1 MSTKI
6 GDITLTKQ
14 TGTVLTLSTAG
25 KYVND
30 DKYFDISVQEGAGTV
45 TIAST
50 DASIESDAS
59 GRNISGVIGTKSS
72 SAPVGGYYLQV
83 NASGT
88 GGSTV
93 TTAGWL
99 AEGSIGTASATGSF
113 YFPVTSATAVVSG
126 TNTVTPSASISGTN
140 VTLSNTNNGISI
152 ISTGGGT
159 ASASATATSTAAGYI
174 PNEAT
179 LDIQTIAAA
188 SQTTTASSYVSGVTI
203 PTPSTGTNNF
213 SVTVPNG
220 DNSTLTLTFKVSSDG
235 SWVIE

>member
-25 KYVND
+25 KYVSD

-59 GRNISGVIGTKSS
+59 GRNISGVIGSKSG
-72 SAPVGGYYLQV
+72 SAPVSGYYLQV

-88 GGSTV
+88 GSSTV

-99 AEGSIGTASATGSF
+99 AEGSLGTASATGSF
-113 YFPVTSATAVVSG
+113 YFPVTAATAVISG

-152 ISTGGGT
+152 VSTGGGT
-159 ASASATATSTAAGYI
+159 ASASTTAVSTAAGYI

-179 LDIQTIAAA
+179 LDTQTIAAA
-188 SQTTTASSYVSGVTI
+188 NQTTTASSYVSGVTI
-203 PTPSTGTNNF
+203 PTPASGTNNF

-220 DNSTLTLTFKVSSDG
+220 DTTLTLTFKVSSDG
-235 SWVIE
+235 SWVLE